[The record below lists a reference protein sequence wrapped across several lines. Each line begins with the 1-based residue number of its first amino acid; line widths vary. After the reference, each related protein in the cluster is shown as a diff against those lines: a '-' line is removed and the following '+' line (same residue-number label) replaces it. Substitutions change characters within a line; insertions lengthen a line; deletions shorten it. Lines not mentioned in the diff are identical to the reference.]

1 MLQGLQEVG
10 KTALDMEV
18 WAAYMHVQPC
28 RLSELSA
35 PSGVDAVLT
44 TGSRRGE

>member
-18 WAAYMHVQPC
+18 RAAYVHVHVQPC
-28 RLSELSA
+28 RLSELAA
-35 PSGVDAVLT
+35 PSSVDAVLT
-44 TGSRRGE
+44 TGSR